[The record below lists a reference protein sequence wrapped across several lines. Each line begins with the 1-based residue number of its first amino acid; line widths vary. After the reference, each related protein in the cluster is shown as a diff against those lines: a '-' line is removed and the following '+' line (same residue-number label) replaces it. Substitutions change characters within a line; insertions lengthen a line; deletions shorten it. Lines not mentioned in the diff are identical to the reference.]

1 MNAACAGCEDSFQS
15 SELKDVGGHS
25 FCAACFDNL
34 LKPAPVQKL
43 APVELTFERLSE
55 VDAAPSLASEL
66 CFVCQKPMPTGP
78 DTTLGGLGIC
88 QACREGLTL
97 RIPEDEPADVQT
109 SEPVEELPPGPMY
122 TPGSTS
128 VQCAA
133 CPKMMPGPGSY
144 HEVNGAAYCPECFYA
159 GKILPAE
166 DVSADPIAAPVQAK
180 VVQGPTAGAGE
191 HCDACMRPLVANE
204 FERISGFRICQACT
218 SSNKALALGIAK
230 VRHERFLRQMAEKL
244 T

>member
-1 MNAACAGCEDSFQS
+1 
-15 SELKDVGGHS
+15 
-25 FCAACFDNL
+25 
-34 LKPAPVQKL
+34 
-43 APVELTFERLSE
+43 
-55 VDAAPSLASEL
+55 
-66 CFVCQKPMPTGP
+66 MPTGP

-180 VVQGPTAGAGE
+180 VVKGRRQERASTVMLA
-191 HCDACMRPLVANE
+191 CDPLVANE
-204 FERISGFRICQACT
+204 FERISVFRICQACT

-230 VRHERFLRQMAEKL
+230 VRHERFLREMAETL